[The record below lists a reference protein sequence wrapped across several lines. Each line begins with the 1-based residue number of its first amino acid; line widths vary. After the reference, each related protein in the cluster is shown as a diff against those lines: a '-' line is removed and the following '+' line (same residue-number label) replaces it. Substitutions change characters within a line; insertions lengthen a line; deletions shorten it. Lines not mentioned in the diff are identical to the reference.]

1 MTVQIYTHSK
11 KVFHSFIQ
19 RPSHYVQLH
28 RLCSSQGW
36 SQDQGQRGQNKDVP
50 SFTLEEVFFFLFVSQ
65 WKRFVLM
72 SVYNVAVSVIIA
84 VDVGD
89 LQIVTILCVGTL
101 QF

>member
-50 SFTLEEVFFFLFVSQ
+50 SFTLEVVFFLFVSQ

-84 VDVGD
+84 VDV
-89 LQIVTILCVGTL
+89 TILCVGTL